1 MSDMSKESG
10 KRESKRL
17 KKVEP
22 DFDFSKL
29 TVAEYNSCNELK
41 IDPKILAIYP
51 DGNFGIIPV
60 YPRPV

>member
-1 MSDMSKESG
+1 MSDKSKESG

-41 IDPKILAIYP
+41 IDPMQFTLMEILGSYL
-51 DGNFGIIPV
+51 